1 MKRFIAG
8 LLVGLVL
15 ALSVPV
21 CAQGVIRLFVNGKEI
36 KPAVPPQIIRGTTMV
51 PLRAV
56 AEALGANVAW
66 DDKDN
71 KVTITTGTASIFTQ
85 FDRDIDMALDYIEK
99 GAASNFTYSNELQYN
114 LISNRLVANMK
125 ELEGLNLPDEEYKD
139 WKRKMSHPLSTLI
152 LYNSTVRNRDNPSE
166 FAKYRD
172 GFVASLKTL
181 SYIFKD

>member
-1 MKRFIAG
+1 MRKFIAG
-8 LLVGLVL
+8 LLVGLIL

-36 KPAVPPQIIRGTTMV
+36 KADVPPQIIRGTTMV

-66 DDKDN
+66 DGKEN
-71 KVTITTGTASIFTQ
+71 KVIITTGTANIFTQ